1 MILKILCA
9 WFLLWSLVAFIAM
22 GTDKRRARRG
32 LWRVPEATLFLF
44 ALLGGAL
51 GATLGMHICHHKTK
65 HWHFRW
71 GLPLIL
77 LAQVAL
83 ALWLSLRLGLRWNG

>member
-51 GATLGMHICHHKTK
+51 GATLGMHIFHHKTK
-65 HWHFRW
+65 HWYFRW